1 MEKTIRQLLLKML
14 GLTNYLQLVSAMYIR
29 AIRMGFLRKKYP
41 EIFYLNQLIK
51 PGFVCVDIGANVGYY
66 SVQLSKLVYP
76 DGHVYSVE
84 PVPLF
89 AKVFQHNCN
98 RFAHKNVTLYQV
110 ALGAEQREVTLETP
124 MMDGVFRHGLTRVV
138 DGSSNPQ
145 GNASYKANMVIA
157 DDLFAGLEK
166 IDFLKCDV
174 EGYETILFP
183 QMIKTIQRCKPIIQ
197 IELNNPENIFQ
208 LYELL
213 NPLGYKWHVLNNTSL
228 EPTDKA
234 EALKIAAGDFYLLP
248 H

>member
-1 MEKTIRQLLLKML
+1 MEKTIRQLLLKIL
-14 GLTNYLQLVSAMYIR
+14 GLSNYLQLVSAMYIR

-51 PGFVCVDIGANVGYY
+51 PGFICVDIGANVGYY

-76 DGHVYSVE
+76 SGHVYAVE

-98 RFAHKNVTLYQV
+98 RFAQKNVTLYQV
-110 ALGAEQREVTLETP
+110 ALGAEQREVILETP
-124 MMDGVFRHGLTRVV
+124 VMDGVFRHGLTHIV
-138 DGSSNPQ
+138 DGNSNAQ
-145 GNASYKANMVIA
+145 AGATYKANMVIA
-157 DDLFAGLEK
+157 DNLFAGLEK

-183 QMIKTIQRCKPIIQ
+183 QMINTIKRCMPIIQ
-197 IELNNPENIFQ
+197 IELNNPENIFT

-213 NPLGYKWHVLNNTSL
+213 QPLGYKWHVLNNNSL
-228 EPTDKA
+228 EPTDIA
-234 EALKIAAGDFYLLP
+234 EALKLASGDFYLMP
-248 H
+248 